1 MIQEEVSK
9 RCDALEYEG
18 SRIYD
23 EEPDRLMFQMEVD
36 RLCDKL
42 KEEYSTTWL
51 RSMISILLSDEIYK
65 RRCKRRKMSFLV
77 LGEIKSHEKPIIKPC
92 SIRNSISML
101 PDIFQYCDK

>member
-1 MIQEEVSK
+1 MAYPMQNMYLTEMEYEKDLERMKEFYPAEVSRIQEEVSK

-23 EEPDRLMFQMEVD
+23 EEPDRLMFQLEVD

-65 RRCKRRKMSFLV
+65 RRCKRRRCRRFW
-77 LGEIKSHEKPIIKPC
+77 
-92 SIRNSISML
+92 
-101 PDIFQYCDK
+101 Y